1 LASWYADS
9 VNQPAIFAFM
19 IEGVC
24 MGGGILCVLRKLGF
38 DVDTRTERF
47 KFYWAR
53 KKSLPVISL
62 TLAPAAAKQDLS
74 DD

>member
-1 LASWYADS
+1 
-9 VNQPAIFAFM
+9 
-19 IEGVC
+19 